1 MVGALND
8 TRKIAD
14 SIAVAI
20 LRRPRINLMDD
31 TTLPPLQIVHSRRPG
46 MEAVAL
52 AQAHR
57 PDLVILDL
65 SVLVM
70 NGLDA
75 ARGIK
80 LFLVTYL

>member
-1 MVGALND
+1 
-8 TRKIAD
+8 
-14 SIAVAI
+14 
-20 LRRPRINLMDD
+20 
-31 TTLPPLQIVHSRRPG
+31 

-70 NGLDA
+70 NGIDA